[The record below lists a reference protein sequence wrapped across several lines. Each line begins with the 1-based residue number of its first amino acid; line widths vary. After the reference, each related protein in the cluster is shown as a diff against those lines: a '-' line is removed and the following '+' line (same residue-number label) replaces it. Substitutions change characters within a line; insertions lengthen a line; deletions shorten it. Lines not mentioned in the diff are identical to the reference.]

1 MKNNHLFTALLA
13 ALLCLSL
20 IACGTAD
27 ALNNS
32 AGVTTGPVIP
42 IEDAEP
48 PAISDKNREP
58 VSSCAVSEDI
68 TASLLQDAYPVGTQS
83 LTLVLENRGD
93 ETLTY
98 GEEVSFEKFTDGA
111 WKPVSTID
119 SYCFNS
125 MAYLLQPHS
134 MGAFTISPW
143 FLTEP
148 LRAGLYRV
156 TGGEMWTGDSRSL
169 TAWQVEFRVTEDAQ
183 PEPDYA
189 VFIPGQPLQNPEHI
203 PAYVVNTTGKAG
215 SILQIPH
222 LDRQNAAGQWEE
234 VPYAEGVGFCGT
246 SDPLP
251 PEGME
256 LLEPVE
262 PLWGQLTSGRYRLSF
277 DMTGTDPANRT
288 AGGEFVIEDTP
299 GNNSSQQAGS

>member
-32 AGVTTGPVIP
+32 STSGPVIP

-48 PAISDKNREP
+48 PALSGKDREP

-68 TASLLQDAYPVGTQS
+68 TASLLQGAYPAGTQA

-98 GEEVSFEKFTDGA
+98 GEEVSFEKFVDGE
-111 WKPVSTID
+111 WKPVRTID

-125 MAYLLQPHS
+125 LAYLLEPHS
-134 MGAFTISPW
+134 MKAFTISPW
-143 FLTEP
+143 FLAEP

-156 TGGEMWTGDSRSL
+156 TGGEMWTGGSRQTPL
-169 TAWQVEFRVTEDAQ
+169 PAWQVEFRVTEDAQ

-189 VFIPGQPLQNPEHI
+189 VFVQSLQNPENI
-203 PAYVVNTTGKAG
+203 PAYVVNTTGQTG
-215 SILQIPH
+215 SILLIPH

-234 VPYAEGVGFCGT
+234 IPYTEGMGFCGT

-256 LLEPVE
+256 IQEPVE
-262 PLWGQLTSGRYRLSF
+262 LLWGRLASGRYRLSF
-277 DMTGTDPANRT
+277 DITGTDPVTRT
-288 AGGEFVIEDTP
+288 AGGEFVVETF
-299 GNNSSQQAGS
+299 S